1 MSSPR
6 TMESVEAIESRQHS
20 TAPPRSSANAI
31 ARGLGW
37 FSLGLGVAEVIAP
50 RAIGRVAGARKKES
64 LIRSYGV
71 REIVAGVGVLATTHS
86 AGWLWARVAGDAV
99 DLASLGA
106 ARAASRDGKKSNALA
121 IGSVAGVTA
130 LDLWCASR
138 LTKARAGRSRAR
150 AEASLIVSRS
160 PEECYQFWR
169 NFENLPRFIDHL
181 KSVRSTGNLG
191 SRWTAYGPGGIEVEW
206 DAEIEE
212 DVPNKRLSWR
222 ARDGSHIW
230 HSGVVDFE
238 NAPGG
243 RGTIVRVQMDYGNTL
258 KVIGLLAT
266 PLGKNPGQL
275 IRKQLRRFKQVVE
288 TGESITTE
296 GQPAGRRS
304 GATWLDEIAR

>member
-1 MSSPR
+1 MSSAR
-6 TMESVEAIESRQHS
+6 TLESMEAVENRQRS
-20 TAPPRSSANAI
+20 TAPPGSSASGI

-37 FSLGLGVAEVIAP
+37 FSVGLGIAELVAP
-50 RAIGRVAGARKKES
+50 RAIGRIAGARKKDS

-71 REIVAGVGVLATTHS
+71 REIVAGVGVLATSHS

-106 ARAASRDGKKSNALA
+106 ARAARRNAGKKNMLAL
-121 IGSVAGVTA
+121 GSVAGVTA
-130 LDLWCASR
+130 LDVWCASR
-138 LTKARAGRSRAR
+138 LSRAGAERSRAH
-150 AEASLIVSRS
+150 AEGSLMVSRS
-160 PEECYQFWR
+160 PEECYRFWR
-169 NFENLPRFIDHL
+169 NFENLPRFVNHL
-181 KSVRSTGNLG
+181 KSVQSTGDRS
-191 SRWTAYGPGGIEVEW
+191 SRWTAYGPGGVEVEW
-206 DAEIEE
+206 DTEIEE
-212 DVPNKRLSWR
+212 DVPNKQIAWR

-230 HSGVVDFE
+230 HSGVVNFE

-266 PLGKNPGQL
+266 PLGKNPNQL
-275 IRKQLRRFKQVVE
+275 IRKQLRRFKQVLE

>member
-1 MSSPR
+1 MSLSR
-6 TMESVEAIESRQHS
+6 TLESMDAVASRQRS
-20 TAPPRSSANAI
+20 TAPPKSSANGI

-37 FSLGLGVAEVIAP
+37 FSLGLGVAELVAP

-64 LIRSYGV
+64 LIRSYGI
-71 REIVAGVGVLATTHS
+71 REIIAGVGVLATTHS
-86 AGWLWARVAGDAV
+86 SGWLWARVAGDAV

-106 ARAASRDGKKSNALA
+106 ARAASTDGKKKNALA
-121 IGSVAGVTA
+121 IGSVVGVTA
-130 LDLWCASR
+130 LDLWCA
-138 LTKARAGRSRAR
+138 TKAGAGRAR
-150 AEASLIVSRS
+150 ARTEASLMVSRS

-169 NFENLPRFIDHL
+169 NFENLPLFIDHL
-181 KSVRSTGNLG
+181 KSVRSTGDRG
-191 SRWTAYGPGGIEVEW
+191 SRWTAYGPGGIQVEC

-212 DVPNKRLSWR
+212 DIPNKRLAWR

-258 KVIGLLAT
+258 KAIGLLAT
-266 PLGKNPGQL
+266 PLGKNPSQL
-275 IRKQLRRFKQVVE
+275 IRKQLRRFKQVLE

>member
-1 MSSPR
+1 MSSR
-6 TMESVEAIESRQHS
+6 TVESIESIKSRQRS
-20 TAPPRSSANAI
+20 TAPPKSSANGI

-37 FSLGLGVAEVIAP
+37 FSLGLGVAELIAP
-50 RAIGRVAGARKKES
+50 RAISRIAGARKKDS
-64 LIRSYGV
+64 LIRFYGV

-106 ARAASRDGKKSNALA
+106 ARAASRDGGKKNALA
-121 IGSVAGVTA
+121 IGSVAGVMA
-130 LDLWCASR
+130 LDVWCASR
-138 LTKARAGRSRAR
+138 LSKAGAERAGAR
-150 AEASLIVSRS
+150 AEASLLVSRS
-160 PEECYQFWR
+160 PEECYRFWR

-181 KSVRSTGNLG
+181 KSVRSTGDLG

-206 DAEIEE
+206 NAEVEE
-212 DVPNKRLSWR
+212 DIPNKRLAWR
-222 ARDGSHIW
+222 ARAGSHIW
-230 HSGVVDFE
+230 HSGVADFE

-258 KVIGLLAT
+258 KAIGLLAM

-275 IRKQLRRFKQVVE
+275 IRKQLRRFKQILE
-288 TGESITTE
+288 TGEPITTE

>member
-1 MSSPR
+1 MSLSR
-6 TMESVEAIESRQHS
+6 TLESMDAVASRQRS
-20 TAPPRSSANAI
+20 TAPPKSSANGI

-37 FSLGLGVAEVIAP
+37 FSLGLGVAELVAP

-64 LIRSYGV
+64 LIRSYGI
-71 REIVAGVGVLATTHS
+71 REIIAGVGVLATTHS
-86 AGWLWARVAGDAV
+86 SGWLWARVAGDAV

-106 ARAASRDGKKSNALA
+106 ARAASTDGKKKNALA
-121 IGSVAGVTA
+121 IGSVVGVTA
-130 LDLWCASR
+130 LDLWCA
-138 LTKARAGRSRAR
+138 TKAGAGRAR
-150 AEASLIVSRS
+150 ARTEASLMVSRS

-169 NFENLPRFIDHL
+169 NFENLPLFIDHL
-181 KSVRSTGNLG
+181 KSVRSTGDRG
-191 SRWTAYGPGGIEVEW
+191 SRWTAYGPGGIQVEW

-212 DVPNKRLSWR
+212 DIPNKRLAWR

-258 KVIGLLAT
+258 KAIGLLAT
-266 PLGKNPGQL
+266 PLGKNPSQL
-275 IRKQLRRFKQVVE
+275 IRKQLRRFKQVLE